1 MPCLVERRDIY
12 AADGSGKGQPE
23 AVEFPFGLRSV
34 PLQREREREAVEFP
48 FGLRFSAAYI
58 SISIY
63 LSVYIGAA

>member
-34 PLQREREREAVEFP
+34 PLQRERERERLSSSPLASGF
-48 FGLRFSAAYI
+48 LQHTYLYL
-58 SISIY
+58 SIY
-63 LSVYIGAA
+63 LYI